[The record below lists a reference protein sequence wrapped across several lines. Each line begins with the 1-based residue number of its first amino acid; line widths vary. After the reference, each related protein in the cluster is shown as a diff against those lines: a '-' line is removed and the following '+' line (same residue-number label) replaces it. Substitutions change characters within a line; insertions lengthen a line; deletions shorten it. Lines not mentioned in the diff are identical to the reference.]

1 MRTYEEL
8 LAAQTELAHFN
19 KYHDPNTGQ
28 FASGNGVS
36 SKKAAKEENKL
47 SKQEAKL
54 IMYRESAKEA
64 YNRSANAIS
73 YLNSGSKRERKDAG
87 DWAARYYELGETYKQ
102 KAEKQLEKINKN
114 GTRILMSSLD
124 PYSKAVGD
132 AFIKRSLA
140 GQIGWMFNP
149 FESLTS
155 SSKYKINKEKAN
167 KMANE
172 MASEMMKDFEE
183 RRKNINGE

>member
-8 LAAQTELAHFN
+8 LAAQTELVHFN

-28 FASGNGVS
+28 FASGNEVS
-36 SKKAAKEENKL
+36 SRKAAKEENKL

-54 IMYRESAKEA
+54 IMYRESAKKA
-64 YNRSANAIS
+64 YDSSANALS
-73 YLNSGSKRERKDAG
+73 YMNTDKKKQRKEAG
-87 DWAARYYELGETYKQ
+87 AAAARFYEMGEIYRQ

-124 PYSKAVGD
+124 PYSKAVGE

-149 FESLTS
+149 FESSMS
-155 SSKYKINKEKAN
+155 SSKYKINKDTAPQIAKEY
-167 KMANE
+167 
-172 MASEMMKDFEE
+172 EE
-183 RRKNINGE
+183 IRKRVIGE

>member
-36 SKKAAKEENKL
+36 SKKAAKEEKKFA
-47 SKQEAKL
+47 KQEAKL
-54 IMYRESAKEA
+54 TLYRESAKEA

-73 YLNSGSKRERKDAG
+73 YLNSDKKRERKEAG
-87 DWAARYYELGETYKQ
+87 AAAARFYELGEIYKQ
-102 KAEKQLEKINKN
+102 KAEKQIDKINKD
-114 GTRILMSSLD
+114 GTRMLMSSLD

-140 GQIGWMFNP
+140 GQIGWMLNP
-149 FESLTS
+149 F
-155 SSKYKINKEKAN
+155 
-167 KMANE
+167 
-172 MASEMMKDFEE
+172 
-183 RRKNINGE
+183 

>member
-8 LAAQTELAHFN
+8 LVAQTELAHFN
-19 KYHDPNTGQ
+19 KYHDPKTGQ

-36 SKKAAKEENKL
+36 SRKATKEEKKFA
-47 SKQEAKL
+47 KQEAKL
-54 IMYRESAKEA
+54 TMYRELAKQAYSGSAD
-64 YNRSANAIS
+64 AIS
-73 YLNSGSKRERKDAG
+73 YLNSDSKRERKEAG
-87 DWAARYYELGETYKQ
+87 AYAARYYELGEVYKR

-114 GTRILMSSLD
+114 GTRMLMSSLD

-149 FESLTS
+149 FESVTS
-155 SSKYKINKEKAN
+155 SSKYKLNKEKAN
-167 KMANE
+167 E
-172 MASEMMKDFEE
+172 MAKDFEE
-183 RRKNINGE
+183 RRKNIIGE

>member
-36 SKKAAKEENKL
+36 SKKAAKEEKKFA
-47 SKQEAKL
+47 KQEAKL
-54 IMYRESAKEA
+54 TLYRESAKEA

-73 YLNSGSKRERKDAG
+73 YLNSDKKRERKEAG
-87 DWAARYYELGETYKQ
+87 AAAARFYELGEIYKQ
-102 KAEKQLEKINKN
+102 KAEKQIDKINKD
-114 GTRILMSSLD
+114 GTRMLMSSLD

-140 GQIGWMFNP
+140 GQIGWMLNP
-149 FESLTS
+149 FESAMS
-155 SSKYKINKEKAN
+155 SSKYKLNKDK
-167 KMANE
+167 
-172 MASEMMKDFEE
+172 ASEMAKEFEE
-183 RRKNINGE
+183 RRKSITGE

>member
-8 LAAQTELAHFN
+8 LAAQTELAHFKPN
-19 KYHDPNTGQ
+19 HDPRNGQ

-36 SKKAAKEENKL
+36 SKKKAAKEENKL
-47 SKQEAKL
+47 LKQEAKL

-73 YLNSGSKRERKDAG
+73 YLNSGSKREQKEAG

-155 SSKYKINKEKAN
+155 SSKYKLNKEKAN
-167 KMANE
+167 EMAN
-172 MASEMMKDFEE
+172 EMMKDFEE
-183 RRKNINGE
+183 HHKNINGE

>member
-19 KYHDPNTGQ
+19 KYHDPKTGQ

-36 SKKAAKEENKL
+36 SRKAAKEEKKFA
-47 SKQEAKL
+47 KQEAKL
-54 IMYRESAKEA
+54 TMYRESAKEA

-73 YLNSGSKRERKDAG
+73 YLNSDSKRERKEAG
-87 DWAARYYELGETYKQ
+87 GWAARYYELGEIYKQ

-114 GTRILMSSLD
+114 GTRMLMSSLD

-132 AFIKRSLA
+132 AFIKRSIA
-140 GQIGWMFNP
+140 GQIGWMLNP
-149 FESLTS
+149 FESIAS
-155 SSKYKINKEKAN
+155 SSKYKLNKEKAN
-167 KMANE
+167 E
-172 MASEMMKDFEE
+172 MAKDFEE
-183 RRKNINGE
+183 RRKSITGE